1 LAVPATG
8 PLTLAAARPP
18 RVLALTAGAA
28 AIRTPKVSPATAS
41 RVGIRHRAQVM
52 NIQVSLHG

>member
-8 PLTLAAARPP
+8 PLALAAACWP

-28 AIRTPKVSPATAS
+28 VIRAPKVSPATVS
-41 RVGIRHRAQVM
+41 RVHTRHPAQVM
-52 NIQVSLHG
+52 NI